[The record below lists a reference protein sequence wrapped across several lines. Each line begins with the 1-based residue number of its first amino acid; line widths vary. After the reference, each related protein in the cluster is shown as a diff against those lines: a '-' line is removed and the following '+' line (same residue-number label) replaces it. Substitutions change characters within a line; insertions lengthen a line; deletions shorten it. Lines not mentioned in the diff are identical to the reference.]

1 MLEQAWEALPIT
13 DSMFNLQIQGSRNM
27 LRQPA
32 NTWFLLALSA
42 IALYLSYL
50 IAKPFLSPIFA
61 AVVLAVV
68 FYPIHVRITA
78 LIRRPNL
85 AATISTLLVML
96 VVAIPTL
103 FLGAVITREL
113 RDVYQ
118 SLSDRSAVQGGFSP
132 YVMHLLEAP
141 LRFLSAY
148 IDVSRLD
155 LRSAL
160 LGWLDGASRYLMAL
174 GTTAVSNIFS
184 LALGVVVAFF
194 TLFFLFRDA
203 NRIKQAVADSLP
215 LTAQQRGRLTARI
228 SETIVA
234 SAYGGIAVGLVQGSL
249 TGVAFWILG
258 LHSPV
263 LWGSVAGIASLVP
276 VVGTAVVWVPGAV
289 VLFVSGHWVK
299 ALILA
304 IWGALIVSQID
315 ALVRP
320 YVVSGRAKMHNLLI
334 FFALL
339 GGVEAFGIMGVFI
352 GPVIASITV
361 ALLLM
366 LRELNISA
374 QQNDQTVYAKSEE

>member
-1 MLEQAWEALPIT
+1 
-13 DSMFNLQIQGSRNM
+13 M

-32 NTWFLLALSA
+32 NTWFLLGLSA

-118 SLSDRSAVQGGFSP
+118 SPSDRSSVQGGFSP
-132 YVMHLLEAP
+132 YVMHVLEAP

-155 LRSAL
+155 LRSTFL
-160 LGWLDGASRYLMAL
+160 SWLDGASRYLVTL

-203 NRIKQAVADSLP
+203 NRIRQAVAESLP

-234 SAYGGIAVGLVQGSL
+234 SAYGGVAVGLVQGSL
-249 TGVAFWILG
+249 TGVAFWIFG

-263 LWGSVAGIASLVP
+263 LWGSVTAIASLVP
-276 VVGTAVVWVPGAV
+276 VVGTAIVWVPGAL